1 MQINSSENRDLR
13 NPEEEAG
20 LEHGSFSAL
29 LDTAGALII
38 VLDREGRIV
47 RFNRACEETI
57 GYQFAEVR
65 GRYFWDL
72 SLTPEE
78 MEPVKAVFRALQAGQ
93 FPSRYEN
100 YWLTKD
106 GERRLIA
113 WSNSAVLGPEGEVQW
128 IISLGI
134 DITEHKQTEEALGES
149 QAQLSSVIASAMDAV
164 ITVNDDQRIILF
176 NAAAEQMFGCPA
188 AEAIGQPLDR
198 FIPQRF
204 RQAHREYVPAFGQT
218 QVTKRRMGALGTVFG
233 LRASGEEFPVEASI
247 SHIEAGGQKLYT
259 VILRDITE
267 RRRAEEQLREQ
278 AALLD
283 HAQDAILVRDLADRI
298 LFWNK
303 SAERLYGWTTEEA
316 LGQNV
321 CELVYRENVA
331 QFGQAKRIV
340 VEQGEWTGELRQI
353 TKDGKELM
361 AECHWTLVHDDAG
374 RPKSILAINTD
385 VTAKKKLEAQFL
397 RAQRMESIGTLAG
410 GIAHDLN
417 NVLSP
422 LLTAIQL
429 LELKSPDQESRRLL
443 QILQTNIERGA
454 DMVKQVLTFARGVEG
469 ERIPIQPQ
477 HLVKEA
483 AKILKE
489 TLPKSIEIRFS
500 APGDLWPVTGDATQ
514 LYQVLMNLCVNARD
528 AMPEGGV
535 LTISAENVALD
546 ENYARMHMEASPGRF
561 VLIRVTDTGAGI
573 PAQHLNKI
581 FEPFFTTKEYGKGTG
596 LGLSTALGI
605 VKSHG
610 GFVDVYSEVNQGTQF
625 KIYLP
630 AVSSAGLKA
639 AEAEHLELPVGHGEL
654 VLVVD
659 DEAAIR
665 EIAKGT
671 LEAYGYQVMTAGDG
685 TEAVALYAQH
695 RDQVRVVLTDM
706 MMPFMDGPATIRALQ
721 KLDPHVKII
730 ASSGLAADG
739 KVAEAANAGVKTFLS
754 KPYTAEKLL
763 KALAEILGAK

>member
-218 QVTKRRMGALGTVFG
+218 YVTKRRMGALGTVFG

-247 SHIEAGGQKLYT
+247 SHIEAGGQKIYT

-443 QILQTNIERGA
+443 QILQTNVERGA

-546 ENYARMHMEASPGRF
+546 ENYARMHLEASPGRF
-561 VLIRVTDTGAGI
+561 ALIRVTDTGAGI